1 MDSEKQT
8 ESEQQVDHRA
18 RERAETIA
26 MMIEKIKLAA
36 MMAFPEETR
45 RQLSVDHKKGM
56 ADLVNELREMAETMR
71 QSASRYDSMAVII
84 GGSYTPDNSNC
95 RIEQSKGL
103 EGLANFFDS
112 LLKAQ
117 ELKDRMKR
125 EQSGRAELL
134 DHLGFR

>member
-56 ADLVNELREMAETMR
+56 ADLVNELREMGETMR
-71 QSASRYDSMAVII
+71 VSASRYEWVAVII
-84 GGSYTPDNSNC
+84 GGQYTPASASC
-95 RIEQSKGL
+95 FLEQASVR
-103 EGLANFFDS
+103 EGLANFF
-112 LLKAQ
+112 A
-117 ELKDRMKR
+117 
-125 EQSGRAELL
+125 GRP
-134 DHLGFR
+134 